1 MNSIFTLFWKKIQTY
16 PVNNFTRTLILHV
29 SQINYK
35 TNFIIFLFI
44 FAFLKIDSFC
54 KYYSINMVLFRNTVF
69 LKSGLLFITL
79 YVYYKHIL
87 WQKNTGKVSFSSC
100 IYTIFYI
107 FIYEDFLS
115 MFKNAFYFY
124 FSSFVSTYPH
134 VSWLQTSLFPFSTI

>member
-1 MNSIFTLFWKKIQTY
+1 MTKKYRKSIILF
-16 PVNNFTRTLILHV
+16 
-29 SQINYK
+29 
-35 TNFIIFLFI
+35 
-44 FAFLKIDSFC
+44 
-54 KYYSINMVLFRNTVF
+54 
-69 LKSGLLFITL
+69 L
-79 YVYYKHIL
+79 YLY
-87 WQKNTGKVSFSSC
+87 C